1 MELENVIDLEVE
13 IQESGPAGEPGPP
26 GLSAYEIY
34 LANGG
39 ELSETE
45 WLESLKGE
53 PGPPGEDGT
62 TSVPLITIK
71 RIAGPGTNGSSPTTW
86 FSDTEVCEVLSKHVN
101 DSIGNAIK
109 PVNVV
114 YGNNLEYYSAFH
126 SISNTVVKS
135 GTNNYYMTSY
145 VTNNNDYATVMNTN
159 GINQRAL
166 TTLFILGE
174 WVDGVYT
181 CTSYSIYRRTMSFI
195 DGNYVAEKTLTKTNA
210 IQYEPTKDYHPA
222 TKKYVDDSIAE
233 NNSGED
239 QLPYVIF
246 MPGNNQYGIGMNKT
260 ITSGETFDNMQNF
273 LNKKYEDFY
282 VIIRYNNFNI
292 QYGGD
297 FAAYR
302 CCYIDQPSLYSEGEH
317 SERFVTAGVLAD
329 NNFGQNGNMS
339 HVEEFVQLV
348 VTINYTVTEDSIT
361 LTSVGIRPVRQEAWL
376 PKNNTSSYTPTS
388 DYHPATK
395 KYVDDS
401 ISSIQIDKYTYLV
414 DSNISLSS
422 SYKGYTS
429 NLSSS
434 ICDALTNIINDAYT
448 KSKKKIRL
456 IMLINNS
463 PVTFESSIYYTTES
477 NKTNYINI
485 LNKPTNMSYNAMA
498 HYGHPTGTNTSSD
511 YFTLLYNLTLV
522 IGFDISWNENNVAT
536 VSNAKI
542 RVPHSG
548 QSIMSVP
555 YINANYLSKT
565 NTTAYTPTADYH
577 PATKKYVDDS
587 IAAIPVVEEPTKT
600 FVLKRELSSAA
611 NQSFGLTDETEL
623 ETLQNIVDCVMNDE
637 LFVLKIINTI
647 NNPGTRIYNVYYYKT
662 ISNYIQLIGGEV
674 RNDYLYTLDMKVYFD
689 TSTNKATGT
698 VNFTTKYGRAAYLTQ
713 MCTVE
718 QQWTYNTLPISNI
731 TPTSDKQFT
740 TKKYVD
746 DSIAAAITTV
756 LEGEY

>member
-1 MELENVIDLEVE
+1 MIFTCTR
-13 IQESGPAGEPGPP
+13 IQGR
-26 GLSAYEIY
+26 LQ
-34 LANGG
+34 
-39 ELSETE
+39 
-45 WLESLKGE
+45 
-53 PGPPGEDGT
+53 D
-62 TSVPLITIK
+62 TI
-71 RIAGPGTNGSSPTTW
+71 RIANYSS
-86 FSDTEVCEVLSKHVN
+86 FLSK
-101 DSIGNAIK
+101 S
-109 PVNVV
+109 
-114 YGNNLEYYSAFH
+114 NNTA
-126 SISNTVVKS
+126 
-135 GTNNYYMTSY
+135 
-145 VTNNNDYATVMNTN
+145 
-159 GINQRAL
+159 
-166 TTLFILGE
+166 
-174 WVDGVYT
+174 YT
-181 CTSYSIYRRTMSFI
+181 
-195 DGNYVAEKTLTKTNA
+195 
-210 IQYEPTKDYHPA
+210 PTYDYHPA

-260 ITSGETFDNMQNF
+260 IKSGETFDNMQNF

-282 VIIRYNNFNI
+282 VIIRYNNFNLG
-292 QYGGD
+292 YGGD

-302 CCYIDQPSLYSEGEH
+302 CYYTDRPSLYSEGEH

-329 NNFGQNGNMS
+329 NNFAQNSEMS
-339 HVEEFVQLV
+339 HVDEFVSLK
-348 VTINYTVTEDSIT
+348 VTINYTVSEGNIA
-361 LTSVGIRPVRQEAWL
+361 LTSISIGYIRQDAWL
-376 PKNNTSSYTPTS
+376 AKNNTSSYTPTS

-429 NLSSS
+429 DLSSS

-463 PVTFESSIYYTTES
+463 PVTFESGIYYTTES

-587 IAAIPVVEEPTKT
+587 VSGCDTVIYGYQPTQLTSYERFESEILEQLQTQIDEKISNGKQ
-600 FVLKRELSSAA
+600 LYELSILVESSGRFALFKPYMITSTYVTYKGTYLGYGGGYYA
-611 NQSFGLTDETEL
+611 MDIEIKINKTNNKL
-623 ETLQNIVDCVMNDE
+623 ESYYTKL
-637 LFVLKIINTI
+637 
-647 NNPGTRIYNVYYYKT
+647 GYVYYAYADK
-662 ISNYIQLIGGEV
+662 
-674 RNDYLYTLDMKVYFD
+674 D
-689 TSTNKATGT
+689 
-698 VNFTTKYGRAAYLTQ
+698 NFKS
-713 MCTVE
+713 V
-718 QQWTYNTLPISNI
+718 S
-731 TPTSDKQFT
+731 
-740 TKKYVD
+740 KKYVD
-746 DSIAAAITTV
+746 DSIASAITTV